1 MVFSGIRREDERERG
16 SEDASLARAPVC
28 VYRDGGLSSLFSTV
42 WVTPDEVVK
51 WSVGEADV
59 RG

>member
-1 MVFSGIRREDERERG
+1 MVFSGIRREDERE
-16 SEDASLARAPVC
+16 EARMQVWRVHLCVC